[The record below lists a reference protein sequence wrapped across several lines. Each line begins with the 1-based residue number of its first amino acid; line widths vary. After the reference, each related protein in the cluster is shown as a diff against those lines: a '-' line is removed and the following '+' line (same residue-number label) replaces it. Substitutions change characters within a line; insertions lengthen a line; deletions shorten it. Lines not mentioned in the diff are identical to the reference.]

1 MTTLFLTSTENWGFF
16 SCMASPS
23 SLNILSRWSAPPLS
37 PTTHAFSQHR
47 RHMRSHRTDDSTNHR
62 RSSYKFK
69 FNTLSLTNFRSEKQ
83 CISREKKKKVRSVK
97 DFVILEATPICCRRY
112 QQAMCRSR
120 SRKHSRSSW

>member
-47 RHMRSHRTDDSTNHR
+47 RHMRSHRTYDSTNHR

-83 CISREKKKKVRSVK
+83 CISREKKKTQIREG
-97 DFVILEATPICCRRY
+97 FR
-112 QQAMCRSR
+112 
-120 SRKHSRSSW
+120 HSRSNANLLSPVSTGKVSLSKPKT